1 MMYTEELRTWAE
13 IDLDRA
19 KNNFDAIRKRM
30 SGKTKLAAVI
40 KANAYG
46 HGAVRYAQLL
56 ENSADYFAVAL
67 CEEGIQ
73 LRKAGIQTPVLI
85 LSRIPEA
92 LFDRLLTYR
101 LTPSIYTY
109 ADAEKLNQIA
119 ESAGRKMPIHIAVD
133 TGMSRI
139 GFAVSDKSVAEV
151 QKIAGLSNL
160 TIEGI
165 FSHFAAADETDKTYA
180 KGQLEQFEQF
190 LTKLE
195 KQAVSIPL
203 KHLYNSAATLEFA
216 PRYDML
222 REGIILYGLRPS
234 KEVNTEKIPEIKPVM
249 SLKSK
254 IIHIKTLPAGIS
266 VSYGHTYTTDR
277 ETVVATVCA
286 GYADGV
292 PRALS
297 GKANVLVRRKKP
309 PILGRVCM
317 DQFMIDVTE
326 IPDASLND
334 TVTIFGEDGDEAITA
349 DEIAETASTIGYEIV
364 CLITPRVPRIYKKNG
379 KIFAEDR
386 VLDKE

>member
-19 KNNFDAIRKRM
+19 KNNFDAIIKRT
-30 SGKTKLAAVI
+30 SEKTKLAAVI

-73 LRKAGIQTPVLI
+73 LRKAGIQTPILI

-109 ADAEKLNQIA
+109 ADAEKLNQLA

-139 GFAVSDKSVAEV
+139 GFAVSDKSIAEV

-195 KQAVSIPL
+195 KQAIFIPL

-277 ETVVATVCA
+277 ETIVATVCA

-297 GKANVLVRRKKP
+297 GKGNVLVRGKKA

-334 TVTIFGEDGDEAITA
+334 TVTIFGEDGDETITA
-349 DEIAETASTIGYEIV
+349 DEIAEIASTIGYEIV

-386 VLDKE
+386 LLNKE

>member
-19 KNNFDAIRKRM
+19 KNNFDAIRKRT
-30 SGKTKLAAVI
+30 SEKTKLAAVI

-46 HGAVRYAQLL
+46 HGAVRYAKLL
-56 ENSADYFAVAL
+56 ETSADYFAVAL

-73 LRKAGIQTPVLI
+73 LRKAGIQTPILI

-139 GFAVSDKSVAEV
+139 GFSVSDKSVAEV

-266 VSYGHTYTTDR
+266 VSYGHTYTTKR

-297 GKANVLVRRKKP
+297 GKGNVLVRGKKA

-326 IPDASLND
+326 IPDTSLND